1 MTMATVSIE
10 KDISLNK
17 SAVDN
22 ILKVFEEKN
31 DSLIKKDSLVD
42 AMQEVKRGNDI
53 LSRLFSH

>member
-10 KDISLNK
+10 KGISLNK

>member
-1 MTMATVSIE
+1 MNMATVSIE
-10 KDISLNK
+10 KGISLNK
-17 SAVDN
+17 NAVEN

-53 LSRLFSH
+53 LSQLFSH